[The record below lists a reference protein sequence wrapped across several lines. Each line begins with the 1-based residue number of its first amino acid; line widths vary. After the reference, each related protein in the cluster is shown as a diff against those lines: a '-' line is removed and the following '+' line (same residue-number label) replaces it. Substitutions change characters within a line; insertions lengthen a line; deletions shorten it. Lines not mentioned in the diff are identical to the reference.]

1 MGKARMRKKI
11 TGFDKQIA
19 LHMEKLAKAAAEG
32 NQIGMDYWAKEIS
45 NFETQRKK
53 WQAMTKPKN

>member
-1 MGKARMRKKI
+1 MRKKI